1 MVICEGEIVK
11 QDFAAYQ
18 IRILEPILRED
29 IPQERR
35 HIAQPSKIP
44 GRPIFKQD
52 SKQAGERVGVAVRP
66 LLDSQRPAMPVVSRD
81 SRILSAKSR

>member
-35 HIAQPSKIP
+35 YIAQPSKIP
-44 GRPIFKQD
+44 GWSIFKQE
-52 SKQAGERVGVAVRP
+52 KGGGVAVHP
-66 LLDSQRPAMPVVSRD
+66 SAGSQRPAMPVVSRD

>member
-1 MVICEGEIVK
+1 VVICEGEIVK

-35 HIAQPSKIP
+35 YIAQPSKIP
-44 GRPIFKQD
+44 GRPIFKQE
-52 SKQAGERVGVAVRP
+52 KE
-66 LLDSQRPAMPVVSRD
+66 
-81 SRILSAKSR
+81 